1 MNNIKSFLRVLG
13 RLNRILDKGQ
23 RIRGVKILFWMIV
36 SSVFELV
43 GIAVMS
49 PFINALLEP
58 DVLMGN
64 KWVAY
69 FAQMF
74 DAESYIGFLAVL
86 VAGVIIIY
94 IVKNMLLV
102 YARAVQMAYQCQIE
116 EELSLTM
123 LRSYLNKPYAY
134 HVQTN
139 SSDIRH
145 GTIEDIANIYNIL
158 QIVCQLIAESI
169 TVLFILGYIVQQD
182 LFMAAGIT
190 IAAGLIVVVLAIGFK
205 NVLRLTGEKYRV
217 HDVARSKNI
226 LQISQGIKDIYAMQ
240 RKGAFYGKY
249 KKEYDGYR
257 KAKIMFGIV
266 GACPERIIEII
277 FIAGICLIVF
287 LRICQGVDS
296 VTFIPKLGVLAMA
309 AYRLLPSIN
318 KFSSGINAIVFYQPS
333 LNAAYGNVSS
343 ARKDSGV
350 NFGGENRNGHKLAFK
365 EKIDIRDVVW
375 QYDNTARKVLD
386 NVSVEIKKGDSV
398 AIIGESGSGKT
409 TLADILLGLYKPER
423 GSVLVDGQEIYSDLK
438 QWSHIISYVTQTVYL
453 LDDTIRE
460 NIVFGY
466 QEADDDR
473 IWESLEQAQ
482 LKDFVASLPDGL
494 DTVVG
499 ELGVRFSGGQRQ
511 RVAIARALYSQPD
524 ILILDEAT
532 AALDN
537 ETETA
542 VMEAIDSLKGKKTL
556 IIIAHRLSTI
566 KNCSKVYEVKNGS
579 IIDVTADFV

>member
-1 MNNIKSFLRVLG
+1 MKNIKSFLGVLS
-13 RLNRILDKGQ
+13 RLNGILDRGQ
-23 RIRGVKILFWMIV
+23 RIRGLKILFWMIV

-64 KWVAY
+64 QWVAY

-74 DAESYIGFLAVL
+74 GAESYFGFLAVL
-86 VAGVIIIY
+86 VLGVIIIY
-94 IVKNMLLV
+94 IVKNILLI
-102 YARAVQMAYQCQIE
+102 YARAVQMAYQCRIE

-123 LRSYLNKPYAY
+123 LRSYLSKPYSY
-134 HVQTN
+134 YVRTN

-145 GTIEDIANIYNIL
+145 GAIDDISHIYNIL
-158 QIVCQLIAESI
+158 QVVCQLIAESI
-169 TVLFILGYIVQQD
+169 TVLLIIGYIVQQD

-190 IAAGLIVVVLAIGFK
+190 IAAGVTVIVLALGFK
-205 NVLRLTGEKYRV
+205 NILRRTGEKHRV
-217 HDVARSKNI
+217 QDMARSKNI
-226 LQISQGIKDIYAMQ
+226 LQISQGIKDIFVMQ
-240 RKGAFYGKY
+240 RKEDFYEKY
-249 KKEYDGYR
+249 KESYDEYR
-257 KAKIMFGIV
+257 RTKVTFSVV
-266 GACPERIIEII
+266 GACPERLIEII

-287 LRICQGVDS
+287 FRICQGVDS
-296 VTFIPKLGVLAMA
+296 VTFVPKLGVLAMA

-318 KFSSGINAIVFYQPS
+318 KFSNGINTIVFYQPS
-333 LNAAYGNVSS
+333 VDAAYENISLARMYSS
-343 ARKDSGV
+343 V
-350 NFGGENRNGHKLAFK
+350 NFGSENSDVYKLDFQDR
-365 EKIDIRDVVW
+365 IDIRDIVW
-375 QYDNTARKVLD
+375 QYDGAERKILD
-386 NVSVEIKKGDSV
+386 NASVEIRKGDSV

-409 TLADILLGLYKPER
+409 TLADILLGLYKPEK
-423 GSVLVDGQEIYSDLK
+423 GSVLADGREVYSDLK
-438 QWSHIISYVTQTVYL
+438 QWSQVISYVPQTVYL

-460 NIVFGY
+460 NIVFGRRR
-466 QEADDDR
+466 ADDDR
-473 IWESLEQAQ
+473 IWEALEQAQ

-499 ELGVRFSGGQRQ
+499 ESGIRFSGGQRQ
-511 RVAIARALYSQPD
+511 RIAIARALYSQPD
-524 ILILDEAT
+524 ILLLDEAT

-537 ETETA
+537 ETEAA

-579 IIDVTADFV
+579 IIDVTADFA